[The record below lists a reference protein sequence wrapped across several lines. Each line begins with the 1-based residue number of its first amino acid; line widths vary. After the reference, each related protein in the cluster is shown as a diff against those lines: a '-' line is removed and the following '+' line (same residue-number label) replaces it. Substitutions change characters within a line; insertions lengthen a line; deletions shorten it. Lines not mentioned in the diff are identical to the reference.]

1 MPRSVFFWPG
11 LSRIRITL
19 RVPTRVKAGLVVL
32 GWGIFLA
39 SSAVTAVLQGLLLP
53 ARFYGGTNTQAP
65 VGVGLFFAAIFGV
78 SILAGAVLA
87 DAATALLG
95 AFGSYIIGVGL
106 TFLALSIPTLQ
117 SRVPPALVSDAA
129 VVFTFTVFFPFPIPI
144 ILIGGLLGVGL
155 SDRL

>member
-1 MPRSVFFWPG
+1 MFWPG

-19 RVPTRVKAGLVVL
+19 RVSSRVKAGLVVL
-32 GWGIFLA
+32 GWGVFLA
-39 SSAVTAVLQGLLLP
+39 SSALTAILQGLLLP
-53 ARFYGGTNTQAP
+53 ARFYGGTNAEVP

-106 TFLALSIPTLQ
+106 TFMALSIPTVQ
-117 SRVPPALVSDAA
+117 SRLPATLVSDVA
-129 VVFTFTVFFPFPIPI
+129 VVFTFTVFFPFPIPVV
-144 ILIGGLLGVGL
+144 LIGSLLGVGL